1 MFDRKIY
8 MEWLDQQ
15 QKNSPYTTNQ
25 NEKVQSPERF
35 NKIASNSTL
44 DEDPLIRLLKNTV
57 KKIKGSGLKGGTSSG
72 TSSGTS
78 KGGSNEID
86 NVGISGR
93 GIGADIAAN
102 QFASS
107 SQWAD
112 KQRELNDRMK
122 TNQQDRTAMVLSR
135 QAERQMAANREREA
149 QRSTLT
155 QR

>member
-57 KKIKGSGLKGGTSSG
+57 KKIKGSGLKDRTSSE
-72 TSSGTS
+72 TS

>member
-57 KKIKGSGLKGGTSSG
+57 KKIKGSGLKDR

-149 QRSTLT
+149 QRST
-155 QR
+155 